1 MGLFGPSQYE
11 IQKAIENAISPKT
24 HYNTRYCLR
33 AFVSA
38 YDDKGKR
45 TLYQKDFPM
54 SDIAFQKAYYRKIAY
69 SAIVDWFNKEFAPKA
84 TQVNENTI
92 FINSKPASLDRILAA
107 SKTTSIT
114 EYPLTYKSETF
125 EGGFETVCVINPV
138 SFKEEWTG
146 FKPSNIEE
154 L

>member
-24 HYNTRYCLR
+24 RYHTRYCLR

-38 YDDKGKR
+38 YDDKSKR

-54 SDIAFQKAYYRKIAY
+54 SDIAFQKASYRKIAY
-69 SAIVDWFNKEFAPKA
+69 SAIVDWFNKEFAPKV

-92 FINSKPASLDRILAA
+92 FINSKPATLDRILAV
-107 SKTTSIT
+107 SKTISTT
-114 EYPLTYKSETF
+114 DYPLTYKSETF
-125 EGGFETVCVINPV
+125 EGGFETVCVVNPV

-146 FKPSNIEE
+146 FKPANIEE

>member
-11 IQKAIENAISPKT
+11 IQQAIENAISPKT
-24 HYNTRYCLR
+24 RHLTKYCLR

-45 TLYQKDFPM
+45 TLYQRDFPM
-54 SDIAFQKAYYRKIAY
+54 SDIAFQKAFYRKIAY
-69 SAIVDWFNKEFAPKA
+69 SAIVDWFNKEFAPKV

-92 FINSKPASLDRILAA
+92 FINSKPATLDRILAA
-107 SKTTSIT
+107 SKTISIT
-114 EYPLTYKSETF
+114 DYPLTYKSETS
-125 EGGFETVCVINPV
+125 EDGFKTVCVINPV
-138 SFKEEWTG
+138 SFKEEWIG
-146 FKPSNIEE
+146 FKPTNIEE